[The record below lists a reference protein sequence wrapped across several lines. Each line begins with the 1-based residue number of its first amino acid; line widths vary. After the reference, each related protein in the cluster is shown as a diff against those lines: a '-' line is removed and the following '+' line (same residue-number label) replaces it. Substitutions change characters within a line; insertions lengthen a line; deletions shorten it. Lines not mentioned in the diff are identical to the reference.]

1 MARMNIKKAYKKNFM
16 LAKVLYE
23 DGFFASYHVSKHLK
37 NLLRIRS
44 ILLSLGSECQQYGY
58 LEASLYKKL
67 EDLQHHTQKS
77 LKQSTMSIKEWEAK
91 VYELEA
97 HVERLPL
104 KTGNEQLFLYLQKL
118 KSLTVDL
125 NDKLLTYHRR
135 YERVEADL
143 LFIMEQVEKEDF
155 VA

>member
-44 ILLSLGSECQQYGY
+44 ILLSLGSEWQQYGY

-77 LKQSTMSIKEWEAK
+77 LKEWEAK

>member
-1 MARMNIKKAYKKNFM
+1 M
-16 LAKVLYE
+16 
-23 DGFFASYHVSKHLK
+23 
-37 NLLRIRS
+37 
-44 ILLSLGSECQQYGY
+44 
-58 LEASLYKKL
+58 
-67 EDLQHHTQKS
+67 
-77 LKQSTMSIKEWEAK
+77 
-91 VYELEA
+91 YELEA

>member
-1 MARMNIKKAYKKNFM
+1 M
-16 LAKVLYE
+16 
-23 DGFFASYHVSKHLK
+23 
-37 NLLRIRS
+37 
-44 ILLSLGSECQQYGY
+44 SLGSEWQQYGY

>member
-44 ILLSLGSECQQYGY
+44 ILLSLGSEWQQYGY

-67 EDLQHHTQKS
+67 EDLHHHTHKS
-77 LKQSTMSIKEWEAK
+77 LM
-91 VYELEA
+91 
-97 HVERLPL
+97 
-104 KTGNEQLFLYLQKL
+104 
-118 KSLTVDL
+118 VDL
-125 NDKLLTYHRR
+125 NDKWLTYYRR
-135 YERVEADL
+135 YEQVEDNL

-155 VA
+155 IA

>member
-1 MARMNIKKAYKKNFM
+1 MVLVMARMNIKKAYKKNFM

-44 ILLSLGSECQQYGY
+44 ILLSLGSEWQQYGY

-91 VYELEA
+91 VYEL
-97 HVERLPL
+97 LMC
-104 KTGNEQLFLYLQKL
+104 KTTSN
-118 KSLTVDL
+118 
-125 NDKLLTYHRR
+125 
-135 YERVEADL
+135 
-143 LFIMEQVEKEDF
+143 
-155 VA
+155 